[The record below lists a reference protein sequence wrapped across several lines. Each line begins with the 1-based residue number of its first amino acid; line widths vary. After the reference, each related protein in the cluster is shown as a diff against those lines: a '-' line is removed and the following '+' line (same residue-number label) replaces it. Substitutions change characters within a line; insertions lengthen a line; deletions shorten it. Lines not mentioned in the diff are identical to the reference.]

1 VPGPTAPRARW
12 ALRLLA
18 AIQIFLLLASLFAPI
33 PIAAADPSP
42 DPSAPAASAEASPPA
57 TPESTPD
64 PSPVPTPDTSPTPAP
79 EATAEASAAPS
90 VAPAAAPTI
99 SSDKADYA
107 PGELVTLAGSNWHA
121 GESVHI
127 SVNDSAGSTW
137 SRSVDVVADASGDI
151 SDQFNLPNWFVAT
164 YSVLATGAVSG
175 TAVTTFTDAIQT
187 TLNLIDSV
195 SPSVVGQSVTF
206 TATVTYFG
214 SGGGHSSGDPVTEG
228 TVVFGENGNV
238 NCGGGGFILHQA
250 AQTPNASGQV
260 TFATSSLTAG
270 SHLIRACY
278 NGTGGSTGTSS
289 SESALTLVV
298 NANTAPTAVADGGTT
313 TENSNLSVAAPGVL
327 ANDTDPDTGTTLA
340 VASINGAAANV
351 GVEITL
357 ASGAKVTL
365 NANGSYTYKPNGAFE
380 SLDTGETATDSF
392 TYKASDETALSNSA
406 TVTITITGVNDAP
419 VANPDS
425 YSVNEDGTL
434 TVNAPGV
441 LGNDTDVDGDSL
453 TASLVSSTT
462 NGSLTFN
469 ADGSFTYSPNSNF
482 NGSDSF
488 TYKATDGS
496 LESNITTVTITINAV
511 NDAPVVTTYTVP
523 GSINEGETAHAT
535 AVFTDVES
543 DQAHTCV
550 FSWGEGLPTTVPL
563 AAGIFACSAD
573 HQYLDDNPSGTAF
586 DTYSVSVTVTDDGTT
601 AGSPDPKSDTALGT
615 ILVNNVVPA
624 VDAGS
629 NGSINEG
636 STFGTTGSFTDPG
649 ADIWTA
655 TVNYGDGSGTQA
667 LTLNPD
673 KTFSL
678 SHVYDDNVGSP
689 FTVTVIVTDDD
700 GGVGTD
706 TLTVTVTN
714 VAPTASLANNG
725 PVAEGSSATIS
736 FSAQSDPSGADTTA
750 GFHYAYDCNGGSLA
764 LATYA
769 TSGTSASAGCTFD
782 DNGAYL
788 VRARIIDKDD
798 GFSEYTTSVTVTNVA
813 PTVDTITVAGSGVAC
828 LSGNTASIS
837 FTFHDPGVNDANWIV
852 DIDWGDGSSHGADSL
867 ASQAGTF
874 GPYSHTYAAGTF
886 APMVTITD
894 KDGGSGSKTSTTL
907 VGFLFNTSG
916 ILQPI
921 NLTGTRS
928 SFKIGSTIPVKLR
941 VTDCGGASVGSLT
954 LTVHLARIDP
964 SAESVNEVVSSSA
977 ADTGTTMRFDG
988 SGSQY
993 IFNLSTKLSQFNL
1006 GHDLTT
1012 GTYHLWITGAGIA
1025 QVDAY
1030 FDARK

>member
-1 VPGPTAPRARW
+1 MPGPTAPRAKR

-64 PSPVPTPDTSPTPAP
+64 PSPVPTPDSSPTPAP
-79 EATAEASAAPS
+79 EATSAPTAAPT
-90 VAPAAAPTI
+90 VAPTAAPTI

-137 SRSVDVVADASGDI
+137 SRSVDVVADAGGDI
-151 SDQFNLPNWFVAT
+151 TDQFNLPNWFVAT
-164 YSVLATGAVSG
+164 YSVLATGSASG
-175 TAVTTFTDAIQT
+175 SAAATFTDAIQT
-187 TLNLIDSV
+187 TLYLIDSV

-214 SGGGHSSGDPVTEG
+214 SGGGHSSGDPVLEG
-228 TVVFGENGNV
+228 TVEFGENGNAQ
-238 NCGGGGFILHQA
+238 CGGGSYIPHQA
-250 AQTPNASGQV
+250 PQTPNASGQV
-260 TFATSSLTAG
+260 TFATSTLSVG

-278 NGTGGSTGTSS
+278 KGTGGSTGTSS

-298 NANTAPTAVADGGTT
+298 NANTAPTALDDGGTT
-313 TENSNLSVAAPGVL
+313 NENTNLSIAAPGVL
-327 ANDTDPDTGTTLA
+327 ANDTDPDAGTTLT
-340 VASINGAAANV
+340 VAAINSAAANV

-392 TYKASDETALSNSA
+392 TYKASDGTALSNVA

-419 VANPDS
+419 VAVNDTATT
-425 YSVNEDGTL
+425 NEDNTL
-434 TVNAPGV
+434 TVSAPAV
-441 LGNDTDVDGDSL
+441 LGNDTDVDSASL

-469 ADGSFTYSPNSNF
+469 ADGSFTYSPNGNF

-488 TYKATDGS
+488 TYKANDGS
-496 LESNITTVTITINAV
+496 LDSNVATVTITVNAV
-511 NDAPVVTTYTVP
+511 NDAPVIEA
-523 GSINEGETAHAT
+523 GANQTAHEGSLVSLAPAT
-535 AVFTDVES
+535 FTDADTS
-543 DQAHTCV
+543 DTHTATIA
-550 FSWGEGLPTTVPL
+550 WG
-563 AAGIFACSAD
+563 
-573 HQYLDDNPSGTAF
+573 
-586 DTYSVSVTVTDDGTT
+586 DGTPT
-601 AGSPDPKSDTALGT
+601 EAG
-615 ILVNNVVPA
+615 
-624 VDAGS
+624 
-629 NGSINEG
+629 
-636 STFGTTGSFTDPG
+636 
-649 ADIWTA
+649 
-655 TVNYGDGSGTQA
+655 TVAEAAGSGTV
-667 LTLNPD
+667 
-673 KTFSL
+673 SG
-678 SHVYDDNVGSP
+678 SHVYADNGP
-689 FTVTVIVTDDD
+689 YTVTVCVSDVDLAT
-700 GGVGTD
+700 TCD
-706 TLTVTVTN
+706 TLTMTV
-714 VAPTASLANNG
+714 
-725 PVAEGSSATIS
+725 
-736 FSAQSDPSGADTTA
+736 D
-750 GFHYAYDCNGGSLA
+750 
-764 LATYA
+764 
-769 TSGTSASAGCTFD
+769 
-782 DNGAYL
+782 
-788 VRARIIDKDD
+788 
-798 GFSEYTTSVTVTNVA
+798 NVA

-837 FTFHDPGVNDANWIV
+837 FTFHDPGVNDADWIV
-852 DIDWGDGSSHGADSL
+852 DIDWGDGSSHGAASL

-886 APMVTITD
+886 APKVTITD
-894 KDGGSGSKTSTTL
+894 KDGDSGSKTSTAL

-921 NLTGTRS
+921 NLVGTRS

-954 LTVHLARIDP
+954 LTVHLARTDP
-964 SAESVNEVVSSSA
+964 TAETVNEVISSSA

-988 SGSQY
+988 SATQY
-993 IFNLSTKLSQFNL
+993 IFNLSTKRSQFNA
-1006 GHDLTT
+1006 GQDLTT
-1012 GTYHLWITGAGIA
+1012 GTYHLWITGTGIPL
-1025 QVDAY
+1025 VDAY